1 MRSVFL
7 SRCAGLSL
15 AFLVLEQAIVAS
27 STIWLALL
35 ARAVTGG
42 GAILPPFIGFV
53 CSLTLVYVPSI
64 FLRTFLAKAKVT
76 ALERYVGL
84 CAKGLACV
92 PHLSRS
98 QVFQR
103 EKRPAI
109 ETESFLV
116 IDEAF
121 DFAHICLS
129 LILNV
134 AFNVSALCIAF
145 GSQLLWAY
153 LLTAVLGAA
162 LTAASAGKV
171 RRDSAAMQKTR
182 GSAYGALAG
191 AWDAITLGNAY
202 NLGLWKADF
211 EGKAA
216 GYRSKSAAA
225 VRNLEALTSMTLW
238 VSVIPVAAV
247 MAHGMFSPASDMAL
261 KTMILATFP
270 RQIQVIQY
278 MAEIVNCLL
287 KGSAIRERVS
297 ALSRAMS
304 VGPTVEGM
312 TGTVCLERLSCADAE
327 GQRVDLHGF
336 APPKTGR
343 LTVRGDNGSGKSTL
357 LLDIKRRRPEESVI
371 LPAHNRLLFA
381 SVADGDL
388 STGQRLSR
396 IMDELCG
403 VEPLSLVLLDEWDA
417 NLDKENMGRIDA
429 MIDRLARRCCVIEV
443 RHR

>member
-7 SRCAGLSL
+7 TRCTGLSL
-15 AFLVLEQAIVAS
+15 AFLFLEQAIVAS

-42 GAILPPFIGFV
+42 GDILPPFIGFM

-64 FLRTFLAKAKVT
+64 FMRTFLAKAKVA
-76 ALERYVGL
+76 ALERYLDL
-84 CAKGLACV
+84 CMKGLRCV

-98 QVFQR
+98 QAFQR

-121 DFAHICLS
+121 DFAQLSLS

-145 GSQLLWAY
+145 GAQLLWAY
-153 LLTAVLGAA
+153 LLTAVLGVA
-162 LTAASAGKV
+162 LTAASSGKA

-182 GSAYGALAG
+182 GRAYGALAG
-191 AWDAITLGNAY
+191 AWDAVTLGNAY

-216 GYRSKSAAA
+216 DYSSKSAAA

-247 MAHGMFSPASDMAL
+247 MAHGMFSPTSDAAL

-278 MAEIVNCLL
+278 IAEIVNCLL

-297 ALSRAMS
+297 ALDRAMT
-304 VGPTVEGM
+304 VGSATDGM
-312 TGTVCLERLSCADAE
+312 TGRVQVERLSCVDAE
-327 GQRVDLHGF
+327 GRRIGLEGF
-336 APPKTGR
+336 EPPKAGR

-357 LLDIKRRRPEESVI
+357 LLDLKRRRPEGSII
-371 LPAHNRLLFA
+371 LPAHNRLRFA